1 MPKVPLEKIRQFPH
15 MMPGD
20 IEIWEAFLKQFP
32 DEFYDFRYDIHVGKG
47 YILTQ
52 DAPDWAKKHARIVT
66 QKRIDVV
73 ARRAG
78 LLYVIEV
85 KPDAGLAAFGQVQ
98 AYRHLLMVYWT
109 LDTLPH
115 GAIITDFVDD
125 DTRQVLELHDITPY
139 IVQMP

>member
-1 MPKVPLEKIRQFPH
+1 MPKVPLDKIRQFPH

-20 IEIWEAFLKQFP
+20 IEIWEAFLKQYTY
-32 DEFYDFRYDIHVGKG
+32 EFYDFRYDVHVGKG
-47 YILTQ
+47 YVLTP

-73 ARRAG
+73 ARKGG

-85 KPDAGLAAFGQVQ
+85 KPDAGLAAFGQAQ
-98 AYRHLLMVYWT
+98 AYRYLLQAEWT

-115 GAIITDFVDD
+115 GAIITDFLDD
-125 DTRQVLELHDITPY
+125 DTRKVLELHDITPY
-139 IVQMP
+139 IVQM